1 MKDKFFQEVAG
12 WVVVGIFIF
21 LVFSALMNF
30 AGGF

>member
-1 MKDKFFQEVAG
+1 MADKFVQGLAQ
-12 WVVVGIFIF
+12 WVVAGIFIF